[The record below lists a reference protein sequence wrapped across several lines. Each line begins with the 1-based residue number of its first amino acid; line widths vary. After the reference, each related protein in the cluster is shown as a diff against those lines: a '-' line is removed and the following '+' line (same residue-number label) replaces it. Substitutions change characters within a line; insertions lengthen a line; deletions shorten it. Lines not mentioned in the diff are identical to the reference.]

1 MMKCR
6 CIPEGTQHQAKRM
19 LHAIKNSAGALH
31 RISIGK
37 ILLDE
42 NLAPREYRALTEE
55 EIACV

>member
-1 MMKCR
+1 
-6 CIPEGTQHQAKRM
+6 M

-31 RISIGK
+31 RIGIGK